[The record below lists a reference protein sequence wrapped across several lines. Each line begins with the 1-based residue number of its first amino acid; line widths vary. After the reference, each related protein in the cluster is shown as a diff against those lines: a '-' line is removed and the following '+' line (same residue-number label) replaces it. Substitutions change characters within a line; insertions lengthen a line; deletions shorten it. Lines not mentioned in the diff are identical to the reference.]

1 MTKRPFV
8 GLVGVTLLGLSIVHA
23 QPQTKPSSSYDL
35 VVYGGTAGGVVT
47 AVAAAREGL
56 SVALVEPGRHLGGMV
71 SGGLGWTDYGRKEVI
86 GGYSLEFFERVG
98 KKYGRDI
105 EWHFEPHVAE
115 AVFGE
120 MIKEAGVHVFPG
132 HQLREKNGVRKSAA
146 RITEILTDGGAS
158 FRGRM
163 FADAS

>member
-1 MTKRPFV
+1 MTQSMTRVVRRPGAHV
-8 GLVGVTLLGLSIVHA
+8 GRHVCS
-23 QPQTKPSSSYDL
+23 PSRCPRATGSPAGPAYDL

-56 SVALVEPGRHLGGMV
+56 TVALLEPGRTLAAW
-71 SGGLGWTDYGRKEVI
+71 SRAGWAGPITAARK
-86 GGYSLEFFERVG
+86 SSAATRSSSSSASG

-120 MIKEAGVHVFPG
+120 MIKEAGVHVFLG
-132 HQLREKNGVRKSAA
+132 HQLAEKSGVRKSG
-146 RITEILTDGGAS
+146 TPDY
-158 FRGRM
+158 
-163 FADAS
+163 